1 MVYEINNKKVNI
13 PDEVIKNYMT
23 KYEITEQESLEM
35 WLFDNDLMENE
46 EVDRLTQKAK
56 DNKVISTIHQASAI
70 DKTKKKSKPKTVK
83 VSDEKKILFSDIYQN
98 LEEIYGENAQIVK
111 ENKLITVKVGEK
123 TFKIDIIEQRPPK
136 KYKLN

>member
-13 PDEVIKNYMT
+13 PDEVIKNYMV
-23 KYEITEQESLEM
+23 KYEITEQESIEM

-56 DNKVISTIHQASAI
+56 DNKVISTIHQASAV

-83 VSDEKKILFSDIYQN
+83 VSDEKKTLFNQIFSELQY
-98 LEEIYGENAQIVK
+98 EYGENAQIVK

-123 TFKIDIIEQRPPK
+123 SFKIDVIETRPPK
-136 KYKLN
+136 K